1 MKIIIGYDG
10 SDSARDAIQELHRAG
25 LPGDTNA
32 TLVSVADV
40 WPRLPAGSFEPAGEP
55 TGWQSAPIVR
65 KARALAEQS
74 VAEAHALAEE
84 GGALV
89 RAEFPGWTVTHATYA
104 GSPYEALIKAAD
116 GTPDLVV
123 VGSQGRSALGRL
135 VLGSVS
141 QNVLTHA
148 PCSVRISRRP
158 PADAA
163 PRGGAVRVIVGID
176 GSRHSALA
184 VSAVAGRVWPSG
196 TEVKVVAA
204 LDIKLLSVLASPS
217 PSPWVRPWMDAAPH
231 LDDARDWACEA
242 VNAVAGELRAAGLAT
257 TPVVEEA
264 DAKQLLVQEAE
275 RWSADC
281 IFVGA
286 KGQSAIERLL
296 LGSVSA
302 TVAARA
308 PCSVEVVRQG

>member
-1 MKIIIGYDG
+1 
-10 SDSARDAIQELHRAG
+10 
-25 LPGDTNA
+25 
-32 TLVSVADV
+32 
-40 WPRLPAGSFEPAGEP
+40 
-55 TGWQSAPIVR
+55 
-65 KARALAEQS
+65 
-74 VAEAHALAEE
+74 
-84 GGALV
+84 
-89 RAEFPGWTVTHATYA
+89 
-104 GSPYEALIKAAD
+104 
-116 GTPDLVV
+116 
-123 VGSQGRSALGRL
+123 LGRL

-148 PCSVRISRRP
+148 LCSVRISRRP

-163 PRGGAVRVIVGID
+163 PRAGAVSIIVGID

-204 LDIKLLSVLASPS
+204 VDVKLLSVLARPA
-217 PSPWVRPWMDAAPH
+217 PSPWARPWLDAAPH
-231 LDDARDWACEA
+231 GDDAHAWACEA
-242 VNAVAGELRAAGLAT
+242 VEAVAAELRTAGLAT
-257 TPVVEEA
+257 TSVVEEA
-264 DAKQLLVQEAE
+264 DAKQLLVREAE

-286 KGQSAIERLL
+286 KGQSAIERFL

-302 TVAARA
+302 SVAARA